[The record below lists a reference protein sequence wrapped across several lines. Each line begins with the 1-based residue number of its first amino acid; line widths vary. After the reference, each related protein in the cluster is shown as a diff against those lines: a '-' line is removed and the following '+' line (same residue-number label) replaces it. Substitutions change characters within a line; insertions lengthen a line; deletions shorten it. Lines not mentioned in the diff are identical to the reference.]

1 MMLTPMSGSTLR
13 QVRSMVINNPDGSFE
28 LRVYGARK

>member
-1 MMLTPMSGSTLR
+1 MLTTMSGSTLR
-13 QVRSMVINNPDGSFE
+13 QTRHMVINNPDGTFE